1 MVRLKRLSA
10 PKFWKVPKKKAKWI
24 VTPRP
29 GPHKKFESIPI
40 LIIVRDLLKLV
51 DTKNDVRKIVKTKN
65 FFVDGKPRTDL
76 KYPVGLFDVI
86 DLPKKEKQYRVVPDK
101 HGLSLIEIPKK
112 ESSLKICRIKNKTM
126 LKGGKLQLNL
136 HDGKN
141 ILIDEKTKKEAYKPG
156 DSILIELPSQKIVEH
171 VKMEKGAVGIISGGQ
186 NIGDV
191 ISIKDIIM
199 TKSREPNKI
208 ICKKDEREFE
218 AIMDY
223 VYVVGKE
230 KPLIKLTEK

>member
-1 MVRLKRLSA
+1 
-10 PKFWKVPKKKAKWI
+10 VPKKRTKWI
-24 VTPRP
+24 VSPRP
-29 GPHKKFESIPI
+29 GPHKKFESIPL

-51 DTKNDVRKIVKTKN
+51 DTKNDAKKIIKN
-65 FFVDGKPRTDL
+65 KNILVDGKPRTDL

-86 DLPKKEKQYRVVPDK
+86 DIPKKEKQYRVVPDK
-101 HGLSLIEIPKK
+101 HGLSLIEITKK
-112 ESSLKICRIKNKTM
+112 ESGVKICRIKNKTM
-126 LKGGKLQLNL
+126 VKGGKTQLNL

-141 ILIDEKTKKEAYKPG
+141 ILIKDKETYKPG

-171 VKMEKGAVGIISGGQ
+171 VNMEKGVVAIIVSGQ
-186 NIGDV
+186 NIGD
-191 ISIKDIIM
+191 IINIKDIIK

-208 ICKKDEREFE
+208 ICKKDEKEFE

-230 KPLIKLTEK
+230 KPLIKLAEK

>member
-1 MVRLKRLSA
+1 M
-10 PKFWKVPKKKAKWI
+10 PKKRTKWI
-24 VTPRP
+24 VSPRP
-29 GPHKKFESIPI
+29 GPHKKFESIPL

-51 DTKNDVRKIVKTKN
+51 DTKNDAKKIIKN
-65 FFVDGKPRTDL
+65 KNILVDGKPRTDL

-86 DLPKKEKQYRVVPDK
+86 DIPKKEKQYRVVPDK
-101 HGLSLIEIPKK
+101 HGLSLIEITKK
-112 ESSLKICRIKNKTM
+112 ESSVKICRIKNKTM
-126 LKGGKLQLNL
+126 VKGGKTQLNL

-141 ILIDEKTKKEAYKPG
+141 ILIKDKETYRPG

-171 VKMEKGAVGIISGGQ
+171 VNMEKGVVAIIVSGQ
-186 NIGDV
+186 NIGD
-191 ISIKDIIM
+191 IINIKDIIK

-208 ICKKDEREFE
+208 ICKKDEKEFE

-230 KPLIKLTEK
+230 KPLIKLAEK

>member
-1 MVRLKRLSA
+1 
-10 PKFWKVPKKKAKWI
+10 VPKKRTKWI
-24 VTPRP
+24 VSPRP
-29 GPHKKFESIPI
+29 GPHKKFESIPL

-51 DTKNDVRKIVKTKN
+51 DTKNDAKKIIKN
-65 FFVDGKPRTDL
+65 KNILVDGKPRTDL

-86 DLPKKEKQYRVVPDK
+86 DIPKKEKQYRVVPDK
-101 HGLSLIEIPKK
+101 HGLSLIEITKK
-112 ESSLKICRIKNKTM
+112 ESSVKICRIKNKTM
-126 LKGGKLQLNL
+126 VKGGKTQLNL

-141 ILIDEKTKKEAYKPG
+141 ILIKDKETYRPG

-171 VKMEKGAVGIISGGQ
+171 VNMEKGVVAIIVSGQ
-186 NIGDV
+186 NIGD
-191 ISIKDIIM
+191 IINIKDIIK

-208 ICKKDEREFE
+208 ICKKDEKEFE

-230 KPLIKLTEK
+230 KPLIKLAEK